1 MSNRQS
7 FFQALECFAYPLRRN
22 DYFHLYSDDVIVHGY
37 RGIEPG
43 LESVKQFYRA
53 FWKVFPDARVVAQD
67 LIGEGDTLV
76 ARYTITGTLHEDFM
90 GVAAAGQRIELPGI
104 SILHFRGGQCFER
117 WACSD
122 SIILLNQIGASFSA
136 PSR

>member
-7 FFQALECFAYPLRRN
+7 FFKALECFADPLRRN
-22 DYFHLYSDDVIVHGY
+22 DYFHLYTDDVIVHGY
-37 RGIEPG
+37 QGIEPG

-76 ARYTITGTLHEDFM
+76 ARYTITGTLHGILWALPRPDNGSNFQ
-90 GVAAAGQRIELPGI
+90 GSAFCISGAADAL
-104 SILHFRGGQCFER
+104 
-117 WACSD
+117 SD
-122 SIILLNQIGASFSA
+122 GPAQTRSFS
-136 PSR
+136 

>member
-7 FFQALECFAYPLRRN
+7 FFKALQCFAVPLRRN

-37 RGIEPG
+37 QGIEPG

-76 ARYTITGTLHEDFM
+76 ARYTITRTLHEDFM
-90 GVAAAGQRIELPGI
+90 GVAAA
-104 SILHFRGGQCFER
+104 
-117 WACSD
+117 
-122 SIILLNQIGASFSA
+122 
-136 PSR
+136 

>member
-7 FFQALECFAYPLRRN
+7 FFKALECFADPLRRN
-22 DYFHLYSDDVIVHGY
+22 NYFHLYSDDVIVHGY
-37 RGIEPG
+37 QGIEPG

-67 LIGEGDTLV
+67 LIGEGDKLV
-76 ARYTITGTLHEDFM
+76 ARYTITGTLHGDFM
-90 GVAAAGQRIELPGI
+90 GVVAAGQRIELPGI
-104 SILHFRGGQCFER
+104 SILHFRGGRCFER

-122 SIILLNQIGASFSA
+122 SIILLHQIGASFSA